1 LLKPTAK
8 RSNNKLLEASLAD
21 KDSELSTMY
30 EGTSCRTK
38 KLSDISVGIKKYYTN
53 NSTTTEMSSEVEI
66 VSFPLIKRSSRHNL
80 QKFIE
85 ES

>member
-8 RSNNKLLEASLAD
+8 RSNNKPLEASLAD

-80 QKFIE
+80 LKFIE